1 MIILQQTHETLCLV
15 FGHAPEVLLNVIP
28 HMEEVLQGGSHR
40 LRILTTRTLGT
51 IFGSPS
57 VGATA
62 SSGHQSIAESYHST
76 WQMWLG
82 RRADKSVNV
91 RVAWVES
98 VGDILHHQPELRPIV
113 EGVSIVILDTLYP
126 EFLTSDPSQVALLEK
141 LTDVEDKVRAATCKV
156 FGALDYE
163 VAAHHV
169 SVETLKS
176 LGDRLRDKKV
186 RCD

>member
-1 MIILQQTHETLCLV
+1 MQYVSDIHDAHGKDPSDEDMIILQQTHETLCLV

-113 EGVSIVILDTLYP
+113 EGVSIV
-126 EFLTSDPSQVALLEK
+126 FLIHYALS
-141 LTDVEDKVRAATCKV
+141 
-156 FGALDYE
+156 F
-163 VAAHHV
+163 
-169 SVETLKS
+169 
-176 LGDRLRDKKV
+176 
-186 RCD
+186 